1 MAIEIRV
8 TKEIG
13 NYKPRLIGPFTMRQ
27 VICLLV
33 GVPVCVFIYQ
43 TTSKFLPSDIPGFL
57 CFIPG
62 GIAWL
67 FGWYEPYGMPTERF
81 IQSIAVNILMA
92 PSNRPFKIKNTHEAL
107 IQAAN
112 ELEEKEAAEK
122 QGKDAKKKP
131 AKKAEKKEKRFRF
144 TRSKDTTPEF
154 YL

>member
-1 MAIEIRV
+1 MIEIRV

-13 NYKPRLIGPFTMRQ
+13 NYKPKLIGPFTMRQ

-33 GVPVCVFIYQ
+33 GVPVCVFIYKF
-43 TTSKFLPSDIPGFL
+43 TSPYLPSDIPGFL

-62 GIAWL
+62 GLAYL

-81 IQSIAVNILMA
+81 LQSIAVNILMA

-107 IQAAN
+107 IHAAE
-112 ELEEKEAAEK
+112 ELEEKEAAEQK
-122 QGKDAKKKP
+122 GKDKKKT
-131 AKKAEKKEKRFRF
+131 AAKKEKRSRF
-144 TRSKDTTPEF
+144 TRSKNMTPEY